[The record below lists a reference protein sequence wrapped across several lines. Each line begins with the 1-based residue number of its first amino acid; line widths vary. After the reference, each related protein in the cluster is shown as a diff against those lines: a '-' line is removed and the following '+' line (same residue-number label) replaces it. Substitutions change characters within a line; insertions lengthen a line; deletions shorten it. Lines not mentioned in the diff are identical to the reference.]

1 MAGLPAA
8 GGLVSPSASVA
19 ARRLAGVDALRG
31 LALLGILMVNSTQIM
46 DPYASEGV
54 REPGAAFVDGF
65 ALWLVTALATT
76 KFYLLF
82 SFLFGYSFTLQMD
95 SADREGANFPPRFL
109 RRSLGLL
116 LLGLTH
122 AVLLYNGDIL
132 MTYGLLGLVLLCAR
146 RITPVTAV
154 RTAAWIYGIFGVVLA
169 CLGALAAFDPRG
181 SGVDR
186 EKIAE
191 AVSAY
196 RGDAGTVLQANLDR
210 FPDAVLGVL
219 IMAPGVLAA
228 FLLGLAAGKR
238 ALLAR
243 DGTSRSQLIRCAIV
257 GLLIGGPG
265 ALFFASASLGP
276 LGERWQYLGLGVGI
290 LTAPA
295 LTCAYACLLL
305 LLLRSSRG
313 DGIRQWL
320 APAGRLALTN
330 YLTQSVIL
338 TVLATAY
345 GFSLYGRMGTAALMV
360 LVCAVYGLQLAI
372 STAWSRRFRHGPAE
386 WLLRTVTLAGPPRRR
401 ADR

>member
-1 MAGLPAA
+1 M
-8 GGLVSPSASVA
+8 
-19 ARRLAGVDALRG
+19 DALRG

-46 DPYASEGV
+46 DPYASEGI

-65 ALWLVTALATT
+65 AMWLVTALAAT

-82 SFLFGYSFTLQMD
+82 SFLFGYSFTLQKA
-95 SADREGANFPPRFL
+95 SADRENADFTPRFL

-116 LLGLTH
+116 VLGLAH

-132 MTYGLLGLVLLCAR
+132 MTYGLLGLLLLCAG
-146 RITPVTAV
+146 RITPATAV
-154 RTAAWIYGIFGVVLA
+154 RSAVWIYGVFGLA
-169 CLGALAAFDPRG
+169 LMGLGALAAFDPG
-181 SGVDR
+181 GGGAEK

-210 FPDAVLGVL
+210 LPDAVLGVL
-219 IMAPGVLAA
+219 IMAPGVFAA

-238 ALLAR
+238 NLLSR
-243 DGTSRSQLIRCAIV
+243 DGTSRSRLVRGAAVGLIV
-257 GLLIGGPG
+257 GVPG
-265 ALFFASASLGP
+265 ALFFASASVGP
-276 LGERWQYLGLGVGI
+276 LDERWQYLGLGVGI

-305 LLLRSSRG
+305 LLLRSPWG
-313 DGIRQWL
+313 DGARRWL
-320 APAGRLALTN
+320 APAGRMALTN
-330 YLTQSVIL
+330 YLTQSVVL

-360 LVCAVYGLQLAI
+360 LVCAVYGVQLAI
-372 STAWSRRFRHGPAE
+372 SDAWSRRFRHGPAE
-386 WLLRTVTLAGPPRRR
+386 WLLRIITLAGTAQGR

>member
-1 MAGLPAA
+1 MSTRRLPA
-8 GGLVSPSASVA
+8 
-19 ARRLAGVDALRG
+19 VDALRG

-65 ALWLVTALATT
+65 AMWLVTALATT

-82 SFLFGYSFTLQMD
+82 SFLFGYSFTLQKA
-95 SADREGANFPPRFL
+95 SADRENADFTPRFL
-109 RRSLGLL
+109 RRSMGLLVLGLA
-116 LLGLTH
+116 H

-132 MTYGLLGLVLLCAR
+132 MTYGLLGLLLLCAG
-146 RITPVTAV
+146 RITPAAAV
-154 RTAAWIYGIFGVVLA
+154 RTAVWIYGVFGLA
-169 CLGALAAFDPRG
+169 LTGLGALAAFDPG
-181 SGVDR
+181 GGVA
-186 EKIAE
+186 EQGKIAE

-210 FPDAVLGVL
+210 LPDAVLGVL
-219 IMAPGVLAA
+219 IMAPGVFAA

-238 ALLAR
+238 NLLSR
-243 DGTSRSQLIRCAIV
+243 DGTSRSRLFRGAAV
-257 GLLIGGPG
+257 GLLVGVPG
-265 ALFFASASLGP
+265 AFLFASASAGP
-276 LGERWQYLGLGVGI
+276 LDERWQYLGLGVGI

-305 LLLRSSRG
+305 LLLRSPWG
-313 DGIRQWL
+313 DGTRRWL
-320 APAGRLALTN
+320 APAGRMALTN
-330 YLTQSVIL
+330 YLTQSVVL

-360 LVCAVYGLQLAI
+360 LVCAVYGVQLAI
-372 STAWSRRFRHGPAE
+372 SDAWSRRFRHGPAE
-386 WLLRTVTLAGPPRRR
+386 WLLRIITLAGTAQGR